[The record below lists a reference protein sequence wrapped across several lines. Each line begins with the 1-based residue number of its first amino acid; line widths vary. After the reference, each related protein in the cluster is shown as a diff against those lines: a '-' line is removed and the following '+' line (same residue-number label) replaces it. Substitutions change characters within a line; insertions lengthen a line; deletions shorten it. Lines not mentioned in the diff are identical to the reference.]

1 MLMVRLLLVSARMLV
16 DKEGVAVPM
25 PCSKLRKREG
35 VPLVDE
41 KALDAWLAS
50 NNDSEGSFFV
60 MGVISGTGELKFAIV
75 EDDDSIVDSSELRN
89 LMLGS

>member
-1 MLMVRLLLVSARMLV
+1 M
-16 DKEGVAVPM
+16 
-25 PCSKLRKREG
+25 
-35 VPLVDE
+35 VDE

-75 EDDDSIVDSSELRN
+75 EDDDSIEAEHEIAQLKAALEASERRPSQHLVQRG
-89 LMLGS
+89 GSGA